1 MQKKS
6 RSIASG
12 RPREFNTDL
21 ALESAIQH
29 FSVHGYHG
37 SSISDLNAALGLTTG
52 SIYKAWGDKH
62 GLLMAA
68 LERYIELRSAAVGQL
83 LSAAPN
89 GLAKLEALLGHYADI
104 SSGKSGEVGCLV
116 VETAM
121 ELSASD
127 ELIAARL
134 ARQEASRR
142 AQFTALLQEADR
154 DGSLPAQDDIA
165 SCADLLIAM
174 TQGMRVLGKSGSSRE
189 RMQAIVDKAITL
201 LKR

>member
-1 MQKKS
+1 
-6 RSIASG
+6 
-12 RPREFNTDL
+12 
-21 ALESAIQH
+21 
-29 FSVHGYHG
+29 
-37 SSISDLNAALGLTTG
+37 
-52 SIYKAWGDKH
+52 
-62 GLLMAA
+62 MAA

-104 SSGKSGEVGCLV
+104 SSGNSGEVGCLV

-127 ELIAARL
+127 EVIAARL

-142 AQFTALLQEADR
+142 AQFTALLQEAER
-154 DGSLPAQDDIA
+154 DGSLPKQDDIA

-189 RMQAIVDKAITL
+189 RMQAIADKAISL
-201 LKR
+201 LQH

>member
-6 RSIASG
+6 RTLTAG

-21 ALESAIQH
+21 ALESAINH

-37 SSISDLNAALGLTTG
+37 SSISDLNVALGLTTG

-104 SSGKSGEVGCLV
+104 SSGNSGEVGCLV

-127 ELIAARL
+127 GVIAARL

-142 AQFTALLQEADR
+142 AQFTALLQQAER
-154 DGSLPAQDDIA
+154 DGSLPKQDDIA

-189 RMQAIVDKAITL
+189 RMQAIADKAISL
-201 LKR
+201 LQH